1 MNTTDPIRAVAES
14 LSRPGALEEP
24 AAEGGGASATTPPA
38 APPAAAHTLGAGR
51 SGAALALAVL
61 ADREDDP
68 ALRRAAHGHLAA
80 AVKSP
85 GAMRGGGL
93 FSGAAA
99 IAFAARTM
107 ARRPGEYRTLLDGL
121 APRVRQAAAGRVADL
136 RADLAAGAGLRAHT
150 FDTVSGA
157 AGLGRLLLALEPDGP
172 VLADLLAALVALA
185 EPTGG
190 VLPRWWTA
198 GGPGLP
204 GAAPGFPRGHL
215 NLGLAHGVPGPLA
228 LLALARLR
236 GVHVPGQDE
245 AIEALASWLAA
256 RRVPGP
262 VAPVGSAP
270 TDPASTDPA
279 STELDPTEP
288 DPTGRG
294 AAGGRPGVG
303 GSWPM
308 TLRVEDEEA
317 GRLPADQPTRAAWCY
332 GTPGAARALFLAGAA
347 RGRSDWRTTAVAALT
362 DTLRDPAGWNLQGP
376 GLCHGTGGL
385 LRIAQRMAEE
395 SGSAE
400 LAAHLPALAATV
412 AGQLDT
418 ALGAGDPPG
427 LLEGTAGAA
436 LALHAHACAP
446 ARTAAQASSAGTG
459 DAAEEWDAFLLIR

>member
-1 MNTTDPIRAVAES
+1 MNTTDPIRAVADL

-24 AAEGGGASATTPPA
+24 AAEGGGASATTSPA
-38 APPAAAHTLGAGR
+38 APRAAAHSLGAGR

-61 ADREDDP
+61 ADREDDA

-80 AVKSP
+80 AVKAP

-121 APRVRQAAAGRVADL
+121 TPRIRQAAAGRVADL
-136 RADLAAGAGLRAHT
+136 RADLAAGTGLRAHT
-150 FDTVSGA
+150 FDAVSGA
-157 AGLGRLLLALEPDGP
+157 AGLGRLLLALEPAGP
-172 VLADLLAALVALA
+172 ALADLLSALVALA

-204 GAAPGFPRGHL
+204 GADPGFPRGHL

-236 GVHVPGQDE
+236 GVQVPGQDE

-256 RRVPGP
+256 RRIPGP
-262 VAPVGSAP
+262 V
-270 TDPASTDPA
+270 DP
-279 STELDPTEP
+279 
-288 DPTGRG
+288 
-294 AAGGRPGVG
+294 AGGRLGAG
-303 GSWPM
+303 GSWPL
-308 TLRVEDEEA
+308 TVRVEDEEA
-317 GRLPADQPTRAAWCY
+317 GRLPTDQPTRAAWCY
-332 GTPGAARALFLAGAA
+332 GTPGTARALFLAGAA
-347 RGRSDWRTTAVAALT
+347 RGRSDWRTTAVAALA
-362 DTLRDPAGWNLQGP
+362 DTLRDPDGWNLQGP

-385 LRIAQRMAEE
+385 LRIAQRMAED

-400 LAAHLPALAATV
+400 LTARLPALAATV
-412 AGQLDT
+412 ASRLDT

-436 LALHAHACAP
+436 LALHAHASAR

-459 DAAEEWDAFLLIR
+459 DPAEEWDAFLLIC

>member
-24 AAEGGGASATTPPA
+24 ATDTTTPSASAPPPA
-38 APPAAAHTLGAGR
+38 AHALGAGR

-61 ADREDDP
+61 ADREDDA

-80 AVKSP
+80 AVKAP

-121 APRVRQAAAGRVADL
+121 TPRVRQAAAGRVADL
-136 RADLAAGAGLRAHT
+136 RADLAAGTGLRAHT
-150 FDTVSGA
+150 FDAVSGA
-157 AGLGRLLLALEPDGP
+157 AGLGRLLLALEPAGP
-172 VLADLLAALVALA
+172 ALADLLTALVALA

-204 GAAPGFPRGHL
+204 GADPGFPRGHL

-228 LLALARLR
+228 LLALAGLR
-236 GVHVPGQDE
+236 GVEVPGQDE

-256 RRVPGP
+256 RRIPGP
-262 VAPVGSAP
+262 VDPVDQGAPV
-270 TDPASTDPA
+270 DPVRPVPPAASGPM
-279 STELDPTEP
+279 
-288 DPTGRG
+288 
-294 AAGGRPGVG
+294 GRPGVG

-308 TLRVEDEEA
+308 TVRVEDEEA

-385 LRIAQRMAEE
+385 LRIAQRMAED

-400 LAAHLPALAATV
+400 LTARLPALAATV
-412 AGQLDT
+412 ASRLDT
-418 ALGAGDPPG
+418 ALGTGDPPG

-436 LALHAHACAP
+436 LALHAHARARV
-446 ARTAAQASSAGTG
+446 RTAARASSAGTG
-459 DAAEEWDAFLLIR
+459 DAAEEWDAFLLIC

>member
-1 MNTTDPIRAVAES
+1 MNTTDPIRAVAEL

-24 AAEGGGASATTPPA
+24 AADATTSSASVPP
-38 APPAAAHTLGAGR
+38 PAAHTLGAGR

-61 ADREDDP
+61 ADREDDA

-80 AVKSP
+80 AVKAP

-121 APRVRQAAAGRVADL
+121 TPRVRQAAAGRVADL
-136 RADLAAGAGLRAHT
+136 RADLAAGTGLRAHT
-150 FDTVSGA
+150 FDAVSGA
-157 AGLGRLLLALEPDGP
+157 AGLGRLLLALEPTGP
-172 VLADLLAALVALA
+172 ALADLLTALVALA

-236 GVHVPGQDE
+236 GVRVPGQDE

-256 RRVPGP
+256 RRIPGP
-262 VAPVGSAP
+262 VEPADPVGP
-270 TDPASTDPA
+270 VPA
-279 STELDPTEP
+279 EP
-288 DPTGRG
+288 VPVGPD

-308 TLRVEDEEA
+308 TVRVEDEEA

-385 LRIAQRMAEE
+385 LRIAQRMAED

-400 LAAHLPALAATV
+400 LTARLPGLAATV
-412 AGQLDT
+412 ASRLDT

-436 LALHAHACAP
+436 LALHAHARP
-446 ARTAAQASSAGTG
+446 RTAAQASSAGTG
-459 DAAEEWDAFLLIR
+459 DAAEEWDAFLLIC

>member
-24 AAEGGGASATTPPA
+24 AAGTTTPSASAPPPA
-38 APPAAAHTLGAGR
+38 AHALGAGR

-61 ADREDDP
+61 ADREDDA
-68 ALRRAAHGHLAA
+68 ALRRAAHGHLTA
-80 AVKSP
+80 AVKAP

-93 FSGAAA
+93 FSSAAA

-121 APRVRQAAAGRVADL
+121 TPRVRQAAAGRVADL
-136 RADLAAGAGLRAHT
+136 RADLAAGTGLRAHT
-150 FDTVSGA
+150 FDAVSGA
-157 AGLGRLLLALEPDGP
+157 AGLGRLLLALEPAGP
-172 VLADLLAALVALA
+172 ALADLLTALVALA

-204 GAAPGFPRGHL
+204 GADPGFPRGHL

-236 GVHVPGQDE
+236 GVEVPGQDE

-256 RRVPGP
+256 RRIPGP
-262 VAPVGSAP
+262 VDPVDQGAPV
-270 TDPASTDPA
+270 DPVRPVPPAASGPMD
-279 STELDPTEP
+279 
-288 DPTGRG
+288 
-294 AAGGRPGVG
+294 RPGVG

-308 TLRVEDEEA
+308 TVRVEDEEA

-347 RGRSDWRTTAVAALT
+347 HGRSDWRTTAVAALT

-385 LRIAQRMAEE
+385 LRIAQRMAED
-395 SGSAE
+395 SGSVE
-400 LAAHLPALAATV
+400 LTARLPALAATV
-412 AGQLDT
+412 ASRLDT

-436 LALHAHACAP
+436 LALHAHAR
-446 ARTAAQASSAGTG
+446 ARTAARASSAGTG
-459 DAAEEWDAFLLIR
+459 DAAEEWDAFLLIC

>member
-1 MNTTDPIRAVAES
+1 MNTTDPIRAVAEL
-14 LSRPGALEEP
+14 LSRPGALDEP
-24 AAEGGGASATTPPA
+24 AADATTPSA
-38 APPAAAHTLGAGR
+38 SAPPAAAHALGAGR
-51 SGAALALAVL
+51 SGAALTLAVL
-61 ADREDDP
+61 ADREDDA

-80 AVKSP
+80 AAKAP

-121 APRVRQAAAGRVADL
+121 TPRVRQAAAGRVADL
-136 RADLAAGAGLRAHT
+136 RADLAAGTGLRAHT

-157 AGLGRLLLALEPDGP
+157 AGLGRLLLALEPAGP
-172 VLADLLAALVALA
+172 ALADLLTALVALA

-204 GAAPGFPRGHL
+204 GADPGFPRGHL

-236 GVHVPGQDE
+236 GVQVPGQDE

-256 RRVPGP
+256 RRIPGP
-262 VAPVGSAP
+262 LDPVDQGAPVDP
-270 TDPASTDPA
+270 VDPAGPA
-279 STELDPTEP
+279 PTEP
-288 DPTGRG
+288 APTGPD
-294 AAGGRPGVG
+294 AAGGRPGAG

-308 TLRVEDEEA
+308 TVRVEDEEA
-317 GRLPADQPTRAAWCY
+317 GRLPTDQPTRAAWCY

-385 LRIAQRMAEE
+385 LRIAQRMAED

-400 LAAHLPALAATV
+400 LTALLPALAATV
-412 AGQLDT
+412 ASRLDT

-436 LALHAHACAP
+436 LALHAHARTH
-446 ARTAAQASSAGTG
+446 ARAAAQASPAGTG
-459 DAAEEWDAFLLIR
+459 DAAEEWDAFLLIC